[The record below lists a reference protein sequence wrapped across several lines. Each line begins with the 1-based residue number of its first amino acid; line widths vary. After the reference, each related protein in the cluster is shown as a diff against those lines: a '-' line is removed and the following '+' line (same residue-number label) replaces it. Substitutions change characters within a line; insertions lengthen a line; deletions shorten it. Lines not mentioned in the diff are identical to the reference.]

1 MGFRP
6 TPPTSKNLQSQ
17 KRRKRSPVEDMA
29 ILTEEALV
37 LDDYGD
43 LDTGEYGMMGLVMT
57 VGIRNADL

>member
-17 KRRKRSPVEDMA
+17 RKRKRSPVEDTA

-37 LDDYGD
+37 SPNFGDYGMIC
-43 LDTGEYGMMGLVMT
+43 LTMSI
-57 VGIRNADL
+57 GIRNSYLEVRMS